1 MAAEIYSALKEVKTP
16 RFEFREGIESY
27 NKKEKKYLKD
37 LKDAL
42 NKKGYTGKNVGEV
55 LKFQVADGYAQY
67 MVVSMRPLRLMHL
80 DLVDGYSF
88 GYAHLLTAT
97 EVNKQIKAQ
106 KEWDKLF
113 SSKM

>member
-1 MAAEIYSALKEVKTP
+1 MAAEIYSALKEVEVP

-37 LKDAL
+37 LKVAL
-42 NKKGYTGKNVGEV
+42 GKRGYKGKNVGKV

-80 DLVDGYSF
+80 DLVDGYQF
-88 GYAHLLTAT
+88 GYAHLMTSA
-97 EVNKQIKAQ
+97 EVNKQIERQ
-106 KEWDKLF
+106 EELEKLF
-113 SSKM
+113 G